1 MGYGFFGKV
10 LWVDLTNDS
19 FREEEVPEK
28 IYRQFM
34 GGFGLGCRLL
44 YERMPS
50 HIKPLSP
57 ESIIGFFPGLLTST
71 AAPYSGRYMVVGKSP
86 LTGTWGDANS
96 GGTFGPALKACGYD
110 GILVIG
116 KSKKPKYISSIDNTI
131 KILDASDIWGKDV
144 IETENIL
151 KKRHGNSIKT
161 AGIGQAGEKLSKIS
175 GIANDKGRIAARS
188 GLGAIMGSKHL
199 KTIVLNGNK
208 RVEIFNRDKF
218 YDLIKEYNKAT
229 KIQPLTSMKKS
240 FLGKMFGMVK
250 FMRRLKIGM
259 ISAPNLMRTIY
270 RNYGT
275 SIGNTICAETGDSP
289 IKNWSGIGMYDF
301 PYKKSSKLSSINI
314 TKYKV
319 KEYGCFSCPVQCGA
333 ILKIPELN
341 IDEMHIPEYE
351 TCCAFGSLLLNNDL
365 LSIFQINDIC
375 NRAAIDTISV
385 GATVAY
391 AIECFENGL
400 ISIDDTSGLELKWG
414 DSKAIL
420 DLINKIILREGIGDL
435 LADGVKIAVEKI
447 GKESESYAI
456 NSLGSEI
463 PMHDPRYFES
473 LAFSYAFDPTPGRH
487 TTASI
492 DYAEIGS
499 YDKFEKKVNLPK
511 KRKKNNNAK
520 IEAQVIATGFHQILN
535 CAGMCMFSTSFGPYP
550 FIDLLNALTGWNNN
564 VEEYITTGLRIQTLR
579 QAFTL
584 REGIK
589 ISQNELPD
597 RVIGIPPAKKGPLK
611 GKTIEYKDFY
621 RKYCIRMGWNPENGY
636 PLKDTLE
643 KLDLEFVIKDL
654 Y

>member
-1 MGYGFFGKV
+1 
-10 LWVDLTNDS
+10 
-19 FREEEVPEK
+19 
-28 IYRQFM
+28 
-34 GGFGLGCRLL
+34 
-44 YERMPS
+44 
-50 HIKPLSP
+50 
-57 ESIIGFFPGLLTST
+57 
-71 AAPYSGRYMVVGKSP
+71 
-86 LTGTWGDANS
+86 
-96 GGTFGPALKACGYD
+96 
-110 GILVIG
+110 
-116 KSKKPKYISSIDNTI
+116 
-131 KILDASDIWGKDV
+131 
-144 IETENIL
+144 
-151 KKRHGNSIKT
+151 
-161 AGIGQAGEKLSKIS
+161 
-175 GIANDKGRIAARS
+175 
-188 GLGAIMGSKHL
+188 MGSKNL
-199 KTIVLNGNK
+199 KTIVLNCNK
-208 RVEIFNRDKF
+208 KVDIFNREKF
-218 YDLIKEYNKAT
+218 YDLIKEYHKAT
-229 KIQPLTSMKKS
+229 KIKPLTSIKKS
-240 FLGKMFGMVK
+240 LLGKLFGMVK
-250 FMRRLKIGM
+250 SMRRLKIGM
-259 ISAPNLMRTIY
+259 VNAPDLMRTIY

-275 SIGNTICAETGDSP
+275 SIGNTISAETGDSP

-301 PYKKSSKLSSINI
+301 PYEKSVNLSSINI

-341 IDEMHIPEYE
+341 IEEMHIPEYE

-365 LSIFQINDIC
+365 FSIFQINDIC

-391 AIECFENGL
+391 VIECFEKGL
-400 ISIDDTSGLELKWG
+400 LSLEDTGGLKLTWG
-414 DSKAIL
+414 NTDAIL
-420 DLINKIILREGIGDL
+420 SLVNKIIQREGIGDL
-435 LADGVKIAVEKI
+435 LADGVKIATDKI
-447 GKESESYAI
+447 GKESEPYAI

-492 DYAEIGS
+492 DFAEVGP
-499 YDKFEKKVNLPK
+499 YEKFEKKVSLPK
-511 KRKKNNNAK
+511 KRKTNINKK
-520 IEAQVIATGFHQILN
+520 IEAQVITTGFHQILN

-550 FIDLLNALTGWNNN
+550 FIDLLNALTGWKDNID
-564 VEEYITTGLRIQTLR
+564 EYIETGLRIQTLR

-597 RVIGIPPAKKGPLK
+597 RVIGIPSAKKGPLK

-636 PLKDTLE
+636 PLKETLE